1 MAWEFSGKVGPTVLM
16 IIRIFAIPPK
26 DISDEI
32 VSISNKKSE
41 REIND
46 RHFDKSEEQWSTSIQ
61 MIWLAFIS
69 LDKIFGG

>member
-1 MAWEFSGKVGPTVLM
+1 M

-46 RHFDKSEEQWSTSIQ
+46 CHFDKSEEQ
-61 MIWLAFIS
+61 
-69 LDKIFGG
+69 